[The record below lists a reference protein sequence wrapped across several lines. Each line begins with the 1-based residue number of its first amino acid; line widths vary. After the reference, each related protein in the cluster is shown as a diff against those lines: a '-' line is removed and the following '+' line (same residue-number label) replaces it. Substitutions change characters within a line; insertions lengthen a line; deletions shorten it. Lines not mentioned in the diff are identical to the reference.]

1 MITPQTEKIVKAL
14 DTLCD
19 ACEIGRSESSTERLY
34 LILASA
40 FSCENVLQMNA
51 ILNKSHDEGLCY
63 DMRWPIAQKVAEQL

>member
-1 MITPQTEKIVKAL
+1 MITPQTEKIVQAL

-34 LILASA
+34 LILASV
-40 FSCENVLQMNA
+40 FSFDNVLQMDA

-63 DMRWPIAQKVAEQL
+63 DMRWPMAEKIGE